1 MLKITRKGTT
11 YTLELPEGQTITLE
25 LVSML
30 LGSTEVLQGS
40 YSYPFKFPLNEANRQ
55 FIDNG
60 HLPEA
65 NVPAELPVL
74 VSEGTFSFQALMGY
88 TIDGK
93 YADAYLLVDLGEIAD
108 IIKNQPIREFVSETF
123 LVSTIDSLGKGP
135 TMRELAEAEPGIYP
149 IVFAPFLAEDFI
161 SDSFEPG
168 VGYKRPKVINPWI
181 LAEGPTGGNFLDV
194 VDGEYG
200 YHVGSSSI
208 DYNVVHVPCVYL
220 IWLLKSISI
229 KLGFRPVGPAL
240 NDENLKRLVLFNTQ
254 TIPGHVNGTY
264 TVQIDRHLP
273 FESIATFFS
282 ALRDFLGLGIF
293 FNASDKTAYF
303 ASYVH
308 IRRQEQVI
316 DLSESYIPGADKIE
330 KGEWK
335 GFKIIN
341 DEGGG
346 DKKLEG
352 MLDFVR
358 SFKIGDR
365 PDKDISLSI
374 STLAMERIVVAD
386 SLGSSPPP
394 GGWPDT
400 AIRWFLPST
409 SVSGNLSNTF
419 FQEHSSPV
427 YEAAA
432 NYVEYIPSVAPDMV
446 HIAELAEADKV
457 SSQWG
462 LRLLLY
468 YGLQPDTA
476 NRLYPQLSSVSYG
489 SKYQTIGSLSLLPG
503 QPDDVFRKYQRYFF
517 EMLAYSRKLE
527 IPVKLSLSNAYKIK
541 PEIPFR
547 IRLSHQVS
555 GTYLLVKAN
564 LELPAKGGY
573 IKSRIEARQLVPVFD
588 KPNWSDPDVYG
599 AKWLELRLE
608 NITQNVEE
616 GINYGDIVVYVW
628 EDGGR
633 SIPFNSLSVTANI
646 GVLRKRLV
654 NATATLGSLATSRYS
669 ENKHAAGSFQ
679 LLQHKNTIFAQI
691 KIYEGRDLIFGGQ
704 FKEHQT
710 ILFDRYYLQYGEGYR
725 IILD

>member
-1 MLKITRKGTT
+1 MLKISRIGTS
-11 YTLELPEGQTITLE
+11 YTLDLPEGQTITLE

-30 LGSTEVLQGS
+30 LGSSEVLQGS

-74 VSEGTFSFQALMGY
+74 VSEGTFAFQALMGY

-108 IIKNQPIREFVSETF
+108 IIKNVPIREFVSETF
-123 LVSTIDSLGKGP
+123 LVSTLEDGYGEGP
-135 TMRELAEAEPGIYP
+135 SMRDLSLAEPSLYP
-149 IVFAPFLAEDFI
+149 IVFAPFLAENFVD
-161 SDSFEPG
+161 DSFKPSES
-168 VGYKRPKVINPWI
+168 YKRPVLINPYLPGVTNGI
-181 LAEGPTGGNFLDV
+181 FLNTIEGAEGGIL
-194 VDGEYG
+194 
-200 YHVGSSSI
+200 
-208 DYNVVHVPCVYL
+208 HVPLIYL
-220 IWLLKSISI
+220 VWLLKYISV
-229 KLGFRPVGPAL
+229 KLGFRPTGPAL

-254 TIPGHVNGTY
+254 AIPGHTGGTY
-264 TVQIDRHLP
+264 TIQIERHLP
-273 FESIATFFS
+273 FETISAFFS
-282 ALRDFLGLGIF
+282 ALRDYLGLGVF
-293 FNASDKTAYF
+293 FSASDKTAYF
-303 ASYVH
+303 ATYVH
-308 IRRQEQVI
+308 LRRVEQSI
-316 DLSESYIPGADKIE
+316 DLSDSYIPGSDKIE
-330 KGEWK
+330 NGEWK
-335 GFKIIN
+335 GFRIIN

-346 DKKLEG
+346 DEKLKG

-358 SFKIGDR
+358 SFKIGAS
-365 PDKDISLSI
+365 PDNEIRLSI
-374 STLAMERIVVAD
+374 STLAMERNLVD
-386 SLGSSPPP
+386 ESLQNVPPV
-394 GGWPDT
+394 GGWGPD
-400 AIRWFLPST
+400 APRWFLPST

-419 FQEHSSPV
+419 FQEHNSPA
-427 YEAAA
+427 YDAAA
-432 NYVEYIPSVAPDMV
+432 NYIEYIPAIEPDMQ

-517 EMLAYSRKLE
+517 EMLAYSRRLE

-573 IKSRIEARQLVPVFD
+573 IKARIEARQLVPVFD

-628 EDGGR
+628 EDGGK

-679 LLQHKNTIFAQI
+679 LLQHKNTIFAQV

-704 FKEHQT
+704 FKEHQV

>member
-1 MLKITRKGTT
+1 MLKITRIGTN
-11 YTLELPEGQTITLE
+11 YTLDLPEGQTITLE

-55 FIDNG
+55 FVDNG

-65 NVPAELPVL
+65 NVPAELPVM
-74 VSEGTFSFQALMGY
+74 VSEGTFVFQALLGY
-88 TIDGK
+88 QTEGK

-123 LVSTIDSLGKGP
+123 LVSTLEDGYGEGP
-135 TMRELAEAEPGIYP
+135 SMHDLSLAEPSLYP
-149 IVFAPFLAEDFI
+149 VVFAPFLAENFVD
-161 SDSFEPG
+161 DSFKPSES
-168 VGYKRPKVINPWI
+168 YKRPVLINPYLPGI
-181 LAEGPTGGNFLDV
+181 PGGIFLNTIEGAEGGV
-194 VDGEYG
+194 
-200 YHVGSSSI
+200 I
-208 DYNVVHVPCVYL
+208 HVPLVYL
-220 IWLLKSISI
+220 VWLLKHISI
-229 KLGFRPVGPAL
+229 KLGFRPTGPAL
-240 NDENLKRLVLFNTQ
+240 NDDNLKRLVLFNTQ
-254 TIPGHVNGTY
+254 AIPGHTGGTY
-264 TVQIDRHLP
+264 TIQIERHLP
-273 FESIATFFS
+273 FETISAFFS
-282 ALRDFLGLGIF
+282 ALREYLGLGVF
-293 FNASDKTAYF
+293 FSATDKTAYF
-303 ASYVH
+303 ATYVH
-308 IRRQEQVI
+308 LRRVEQII
-316 DLSESYIPGADKIE
+316 DLSDSYIPGSDKIE
-330 KGEWK
+330 NGEWK
-335 GFKIIN
+335 GFRIIN

-346 DKKLEG
+346 DEKLEG

-358 SFKIGDR
+358 SFKIGPS
-365 PDKDISLSI
+365 PDKEIRLSI
-374 STLAMERIVVAD
+374 STLAMERNLVD
-386 SLGSSPPP
+386 ESLQNIPPI
-394 GGWPDT
+394 GGWGPD
-400 AIRWFLPST
+400 APRWLLPST

-419 FQEHSSPV
+419 FQEHDSPV
-427 YEAAA
+427 YDAAA
-432 NYVEYIPSVAPDMV
+432 NYIEYIPAIEPDMQ
-446 HIAELAEADKV
+446 HIAELAEADNV

-517 EMLAYSRKLE
+517 EMLAYSRRIE

-564 LELPAKGGY
+564 MELPAKSGY
-573 IKSRIEARQLVPVFD
+573 IKSRIEARQLVPIFD

-628 EDGGR
+628 EDGGK

-679 LLQHKNTIFAQI
+679 LLQHRNTIFAQI